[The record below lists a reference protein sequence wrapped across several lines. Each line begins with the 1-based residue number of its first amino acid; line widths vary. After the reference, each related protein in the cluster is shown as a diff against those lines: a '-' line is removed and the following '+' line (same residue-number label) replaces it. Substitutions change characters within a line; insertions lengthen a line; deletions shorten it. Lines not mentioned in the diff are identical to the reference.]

1 MAALNIATKKILQRF
16 FFQDNSIAQNIGVI
30 VGTVGKIY
38 TPIFPFFGNIE
49 ISELRPVSTERS
61 GHFTF
66 YRGYSRIFK
75 LSYF

>member
-38 TPIFPFFGNIE
+38 TPIFPFFWKRVVNIA
-49 ISELRPVSTERS
+49 ISELRPVSNERS
-61 GHFTF
+61 GD
-66 YRGYSRIFK
+66 S
-75 LSYF
+75 